1 MASNVVE
8 AFNEFMKNSVDLDK
22 DETAKARSSR
32 DWLVEQI
39 LLFPTKDAKF
49 PDIYSDKNI
58 FYGSFSRRTKK
69 RPLDDIDMMICM
81 KADGC
86 TYNEL
91 SDKIEITVP
100 ETATRYRDY
109 LNEGTNIL
117 NSRKVINAFVSKLAG
132 IPQYKNADIKRTL
145 EAATLNLQ
153 SYDWTFDIVPC
164 FFTSEDAF
172 KKTYYIMPDG
182 KGNWMKTDPRKD
194 KERIDEVNIKH
205 KGQILKVIRAIKYW
219 NKRPTMPTMSSYLIE
234 NMVLDY
240 YANTTTT
247 ATQFV
252 DVEVVKIF
260 QDLKSRIY
268 SSVIDPKG
276 IQGDLN
282 TLPYAEKVKI
292 AERAKL
298 DWTRATEGRLLEEN
312 NEEEKSINKWR
323 EIFGDEFPK
332 FN

>member
-1 MASNVVE
+1 MANNVVE
-8 AFNEFMKNSVDLDK
+8 AFNEFMKDSVDLDK
-22 DETAKARSSR
+22 DETVKARSSR

-39 LLFPTKDAKF
+39 LLFPSKDVKF
-49 PDIYSDKNI
+49 PDIYTEKNI
-58 FYGSFSRRTKK
+58 FFGSFSRRTKK

-86 TYNEL
+86 TYNEF

-100 ETATRYRDY
+100 ETATRFRDY
-109 LNEGTNIL
+109 VNEGTNIL
-117 NSRKVINAFVSKLAG
+117 NSRKVINAFVSKLASV
-132 IPQYKNADIKRTL
+132 PQYKNADIKRTL

-164 FFTSEDAF
+164 FFTSEDAN

-182 KGNWMKTDPRKD
+182 NGNWMKTDPRKD
-194 KERIDEVNIKH
+194 KERIDEVNTKH

-240 YANTTTT
+240 YANTSNL

-252 DVEVVKIF
+252 DVEVVKIL

-276 IQGDLN
+276 LQGDLN
-282 TLPYAEKVKI
+282 TLSYAEKVKI

-298 DWTRATEGRLLEEN
+298 DWTKATEARLLEEQK
-312 NEEEKSINKWR
+312 EEEKSINKWR